1 MLGLKAKLEFW
12 DLMLQ
17 GSGKMFHQQSVLAS
31 GAGAPVE
38 NRMAFNEPFTA
49 LPGPRLSPSHLGTR
63 QQPPSGQR
71 DTNKEPS
78 TRRDSHFGCD
88 WPLGGVAVGR
98 CVIEEFQPPQPSCAG
113 VNPKPAKPKEP
124 KLPNPALEKYGAR
137 ESQSTA
143 RT

>member
-78 TRRDSHFGCD
+78 TKRSPVQD
-88 WPLGGVAVGR
+88 WCKTAMIVLGPVGE
-98 CVIEEFQPPQPSCAG
+98 VLDHTFAEGFPFW
-113 VNPKPAKPKEP
+113 
-124 KLPNPALEKYGAR
+124 L
-137 ESQSTA
+137 
-143 RT
+143 